1 MQIYIPKYLG
11 ERIPILKQLSEIVTG
26 YGKKYSKDEDIDSFS
41 DYKYSLRNDSVVR
54 FLNYVVPGVDDFTLR
69 FPKLDQEEKIV
80 QLRNDYINY
89 LTVLFYS
96 VKGTYKVLDYIT
108 EYDLFQT
115 SKGKESQGQ
124 DLTTKIAYTTKS
136 ISIEIQSIPVTLDRD
151 VFCSYLEK
159 FLNELLYFESLTIS
173 IKTISAEITDSTTTT
188 LNHGDAY
195 YQYYQVNIK
204 EEDL

>member
-54 FLNYVVPGVDDFTLR
+54 FLNYVVPGIDDFKFR
-69 FPKLDQEEKIV
+69 FPTLDQAEIV

-115 SKGKESQGQ
+115 SKGKVSQGQ

-159 FLNELLYFESLTIS
+159 FLNELLYFEFLTIN

>member
-1 MQIYIPKYLG
+1 M
-11 ERIPILKQLSEIVTG
+11 
-26 YGKKYSKDEDIDSFS
+26 
-41 DYKYSLRNDSVVR
+41 
-54 FLNYVVPGVDDFTLR
+54 
-69 FPKLDQEEKIV
+69 
-80 QLRNDYINY
+80 
-89 LTVLFYS
+89 
-96 VKGTYKVLDYIT
+96 
-108 EYDLFQT
+108 
-115 SKGKESQGQ
+115 ESQGQ

-159 FLNELLYFESLTIS
+159 FLNELLYFEFLTIN

>member
-54 FLNYVVPGVDDFTLR
+54 FLDYVIPDIDEFKSR
-69 FPKLDQEEKIV
+69 FPDQDETNII
-80 QLRNDYINY
+80 QLRNNHISY

-115 SKGKESQGQ
+115 SKGKKSQGQ

-136 ISIEIQSIPVTLDRD
+136 ISIEIQSIPVTLDRG

-159 FLNELLYFESLTIS
+159 FLNELLYFEFLTIN